1 MMRLV
6 KKNPYLIGW
15 VVSVIYIIYGTLIPF
30 DISFN
35 IENIIGNIKSA
46 NYIPFYHEVRYRHIA
61 IPDIISNICVYT
73 VYGFLLRTGLE
84 PYYVSR
90 CGLKCISS
98 GLLLSIFVEILQ
110 LFSVSRITSITDI
123 INNTIGTWIGCILAI
138 VFIKYIKDKLTKK
151 LNNLKE
157 SEPYIVHILVYSLI
171 LMIIFMFPFDIS
183 IDVEDVQHNIKNMYL
198 FPFYYN
204 DTFNFSVIN
213 ISINALSFS
222 IVGFLGY
229 KAFTH
234 YYDSR
239 LIGIIS
245 TLFFGMLL
253 AVFIEATQ
261 IFVVSRVTDISNVF
275 SRVIGVFLGIF
286 PGMISYNKLE

>member
-1 MMRLV
+1 
-6 KKNPYLIGW
+6 
-15 VVSVIYIIYGTLIPF
+15 
-30 DISFN
+30 
-35 IENIIGNIKSA
+35 
-46 NYIPFYHEVRYRHIA
+46 
-61 IPDIISNICVYT
+61 
-73 VYGFLLRTGLE
+73 
-84 PYYVSR
+84 
-90 CGLKCISS
+90 
-98 GLLLSIFVEILQ
+98 
-110 LFSVSRITSITDI
+110 
-123 INNTIGTWIGCILAI
+123 
-138 VFIKYIKDKLTKK
+138 
-151 LNNLKE
+151 
-157 SEPYIVHILVYSLI
+157 
-171 LMIIFMFPFDIS
+171 MFPFDIS